1 MLWMKEQYKT
11 TEEEQSD
18 VENLLEK
25 VFRITTVK
33 IIKEFRRRMDAQSEK
48 LSENKELK
56 NIKNNQITEENN

>member
-18 VENLLEK
+18 VEDLLEK

>member
-1 MLWMKEQYKT
+1 MKEQYKT

-48 LSENKELK
+48 LSENK
-56 NIKNNQITEENN
+56 